1 MGAMGASGRGG
12 HHTSILEA
20 GEIFNRVQPELAVYS
35 HFSRGTNQRLVDQ
48 TRSVY
53 DGALLVGTEMTVITI
68 GSSVEVIPGS
78 DDPSTAVQPAAGA
91 R

>member
-20 GEIFNRVQPELAVYS
+20 GEIFNRVQPGLAVYS
-35 HFSRGTNQRLVDQ
+35 HFPRGINQRLIDQ

-68 GSSVEVIPGS
+68 SESIEVVPGN
-78 DDPSTAVQPAAGA
+78 DDPSTALQPAVGA
-91 R
+91 H